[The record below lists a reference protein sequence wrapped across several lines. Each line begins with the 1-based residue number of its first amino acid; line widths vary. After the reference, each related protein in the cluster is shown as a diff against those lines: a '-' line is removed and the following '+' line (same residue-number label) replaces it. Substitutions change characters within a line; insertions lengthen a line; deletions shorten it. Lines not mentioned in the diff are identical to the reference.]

1 MNEYYRKLGV
11 QPNVSQDDL
20 KKAYRAL
27 AKECHPDLHPGDHAA
42 ETRFKEIN
50 EAYEIL
56 SDPEKRKKYDDQQQA
71 AQQREPFRKKTQ
83 AAIHTPT
90 NGQVDFSQMQSGFAQ
105 FFGFDP
111 KTGQVINEEKV
122 SGKRTNPL
130 DTTDLFERFMGF
142 K

>member
-71 AQQREPFRKKTQ
+71 AQQREPFRKKRRLLP
-83 AAIHTPT
+83 IPPPT
-90 NGQVDFSQMQSGFAQ
+90 GKLIFLKCKVDLHSFL
-105 FFGFDP
+105 DLIP
-111 KTGQVINEEKV
+111 RP
-122 SGKRTNPL
+122 GK
-130 DTTDLFERFMGF
+130 
-142 K
+142 